1 MKIQTKKRPLIAAL
15 GGLALLTASL
25 IPAATTLADT
35 PKNLNAKL
43 DFDKAQEIVL
53 KEAKQGKLINLE
65 LEGKKNKVYYEA
77 TVLDGETEKEYKIDG
92 NNGKVLKTS
101 SENIADD
108 AEDVQLSKA
117 TPKLSFDDAQKK
129 AQEKYPNAKLYEVE
143 LDLNDNDQL
152 IYKIKLVE
160 NNKKIKLK
168 LDADNGKLISEKT
181 R

>member
-1 MKIQTKKRPLIAAL
+1 MKTQTKKRPLIAAL

-25 IPAATTLADT
+25 VPAATALADT

-53 KEAKQGKLINLE
+53 KEAKQGKLVNLE
-65 LEGKKNKVYYEA
+65 LDGKKNKVYYEA

-117 TPKLSFDDAQKK
+117 TPKLSFDDAKKK
-129 AQEKYPNAKLYEVE
+129 AKEKYPNAKLYEVE
-143 LDLNDNDQL
+143 LDLADNDKL
-152 IYKIKLVE
+152 VYKIKLVE

-168 LDADNGKLISEKT
+168 LDADNGKILSEKT